1 MDWLE
6 HLDAQK
12 FLLFTLIL
20 TRVSGL
26 CVTAPIY
33 GAQEVPTQI
42 RALVAFALAL
52 LVSPTQWGATVPYPG
67 SLVQWLVLVGGE
79 LLVGMS
85 LGIGVIVLFSGIGL
99 AGQMVGQASGLQ
111 AAEVFDPSQG
121 DNVSVFSRL
130 FSMLALAVFVL
141 IGGHRI
147 LMAGLL
153 DTFQAIPPAGMTLPI
168 PLAEKFVTLV
178 TLSFSLGV
186 RAAGPVIASL
196 LVANLVLGLIGR
208 TVPQLNILVIGFGMN
223 ILLTIG
229 VLTLSLG
236 GAVWLFQE
244 EVEPVVEKIVQMLR
258 TATG

>member
-12 FLLFTLIL
+12 FLLFTLVL

-33 GAQEVPTQI
+33 GTQQVPTQI

-52 LVSPTQWGATVPYPG
+52 LVTPTQWGAALPYPG
-67 SLVQWLVLVGGE
+67 SLVEWLVLVGGE

-85 LGIGVIVLFSGIGL
+85 LGIGIVVLLSGIGL
-99 AGQMVGQASGLQ
+99 TGQMVGQASGLQ
-111 AAEVFDPSQG
+111 AAEVLDPSQG
-121 DNVSVFSRL
+121 DNVSVFSQL
-130 FSMLALAVFVL
+130 FSMLATAVFVL

-147 LMAGLL
+147 LMAALL
-153 DTFQAIPPAGMTLPI
+153 DTFQFIPPGGMTLPI

-178 TLSFSLGV
+178 SLSFSLGV
-186 RAAGPVIASL
+186 RAAGPVVASL
-196 LVANLVLGLIGR
+196 LVAHLVLGLIGR

-223 ILLTIG
+223 ILLALG

-236 GAVWLFQE
+236 AAVWLFQE
-244 EVEPVVEKIVQMLR
+244 QIEPVVENMVRMLK
-258 TATG
+258 TVTG